1 MWKRLTEW
9 LAFTQAERKVILF
22 LVAVLVAGMGIRLY
36 QSTFRQDPS
45 FDYTRSDSTFA
56 ALSEAI
62 ATEDEPAS
70 EAEEEIVNLNTATK
84 EELMG
89 LTGVGSVLAERILEH
104 RAKIGKFRSIEEI
117 QAVRGI
123 SKKKF
128 EQIRNSITID
138 NSK

>member
-89 LTGVGSVLAERILEH
+89 LTGVGSVLAE
-104 RAKIGKFRSIEEI
+104 I